1 MGDDG
6 FKRLRAPFPDHQVS
20 KLPKA
25 TISGDKWRALPKAA
39 CAECG
44 GYHPAT
50 NTIHLSYVGHAAL
63 TDRLLDVDPTWTWE
77 PLAFTEQGLPRFDDT
92 GGLWIKLTVLG
103 HTRLGY
109 GHAERKQYMEAG
121 AREKEVI
128 GDALRNAA
136 MRFGCALELWHKGD
150 LHISDAPETQGEPS
164 LVIQDQASKL
174 DPPETQDEP
183 ILITQEQ
190 AAKLVEMIEAAG
202 VDKDRFLRW
211 LRISSLAELP
221 AAHYA
226 VAERELLKKME
237 AARG

>member
-1 MGDDG
+1 MSEDG
-6 FKRLRAPFPDHQVS
+6 FKRLRAPFPDHQIS

-25 TISGDKWRALPKAA
+25 TVSGEQWRTLPKAR
-39 CAECG
+39 CSECG

-136 MRFGCALELWHKGD
+136 MRFGCALELWHKGE
-150 LHISDAPETQGEPS
+150 LHISDGAPESP
-164 LVIQDQASKL
+164 
-174 DPPETQDEP
+174 DEP
-183 ILITQEQ
+183 ILITQAQ

-226 VAERELLKKME
+226 VAERELLKKLE